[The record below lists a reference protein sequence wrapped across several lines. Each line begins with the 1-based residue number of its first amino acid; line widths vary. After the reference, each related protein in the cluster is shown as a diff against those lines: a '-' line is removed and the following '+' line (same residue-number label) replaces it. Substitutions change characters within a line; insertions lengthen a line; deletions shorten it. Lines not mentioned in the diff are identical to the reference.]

1 MLSTWNNLNN
11 IETQLKIIIHSFCC
25 YYQAMVKMAQD
36 FSFRYP
42 LVDGQG
48 NWGSRD
54 GDPAAAMRY
63 TESRLSKFGL
73 YLLEDLP
80 FKTVE

>member
-1 MLSTWNNLNN
+1 
-11 IETQLKIIIHSFCC
+11 
-25 YYQAMVKMAQD
+25 MVKMAQD